1 MITCMWGPFKIFILD
16 GAFWNDTDHSLCKQL
31 HDIIK
36 LFRLTLHVVN
46 GKKKIRLPTDLSV
59 TFDA

>member
-1 MITCMWGPFKIFILD
+1 M
-16 GAFWNDTDHSLCKQL
+16 CKQL

-46 GKKKIRLPTDLSV
+46 GKKKKIRLPTDLSV
-59 TFDA
+59 TFDAFLYFFQIQESQYIK